1 MGLPLAGQVG
11 VPSTSTLLVLISG
24 KSVPCLPLYVNVPL
38 TAAGTAV
45 EPDLCSC
52 FIGGVAL
59 AVLISDDAAR
69 SCEAACCRVVRDP
82 ALCRIRKGS
91 GKQDG

>member
-1 MGLPLAGQVG
+1 M
-11 VPSTSTLLVLISG
+11 PSTSTLLVLISG

-38 TAAGTAV
+38 TAVGAAV

-59 AVLISDDAAR
+59 AVLTSDDVAR

-82 ALCRIRKGS
+82 VLGRIRKES
-91 GKQDG
+91 TKQDS